1 MAARDPLWCV
11 CAMHPAATDADGHLR
26 FRGFLRLCQLL
37 GPEELVSN
45 LKKLA
50 IGESRHA
57 VALCVCANY
66 KRTVRLVYTNR

>member
-1 MAARDPLWCV
+1 MWLHVTRSRVCV

-57 VALCVCANY
+57 LALCVCVP
-66 KRTVRLVYTNR
+66 TTNELCA